1 MRNSEIKSLTWGQI
15 DFDKRILD
23 GWALEDEAGTGRT
36 IPLNGTVLDAL
47 VEHARWYVTR
57 FKETRPEWFVFP
69 GGGRSPNDP
78 TLQIRSLKTAWKK
91 IRKKAGVSGR
101 WHDGRHTSI
110 TELAE
115 SGAGDET
122 SWRSP
127 ATFPARCSRGQPH
140 SDRGQARGVGRR
152 AMTPHPNA

>member
-115 SGAGDET
+115 SGAGYET
-122 SWRSP
+122 LMEI
-127 ATFPARCSRGQPH
+127 AGHVSRKMLSRYSHIRTEAKREAWGGGP
-140 SDRGQARGVGRR
+140 
-152 AMTPHPNA
+152 